1 MVPLLFPRVWFGLC
15 WSSAVPSHRRQ
26 PAAEWNGGGDGRPE
40 LGRRRLPPL
49 HLGGEGTPRPHRL
62 PHRFR
67 PLLRRPPTGHP
78 RRRLQRR
85 IRRSLP
91 YPFLHPQSRIPID
104 CLFFSS
110 FFFIFRFY
118 CIAVVD
124 FFFFFGVVQNI
135 SINDG
140 DGGKKGRYLCFDF
153 EKKKN
158 SEGKKMSIFCGCL
171 CVLIA
176 AFLIAGLLG
185 ISSWRNPFVYFVGTM
200 DLHMTLSFMV
210 RKMKLVFSWGIN
222 TCGGLWHLYC
232 FFG

>member
-1 MVPLLFPRVWFGLC
+1 MVPLLFPRVWFGWC

-67 PLLRRPPTGHP
+67 PLRRRPPPGHP

-110 FFFIFRFY
+110 FFFSLLLY
-118 CIAVVD
+118 CGCW
-124 FFFFFGVVQNI
+124 FFFFWCCTEYFYQWWWWWEEGEVFV
-135 SINDG
+135 
-140 DGGKKGRYLCFDF
+140 LWFW
-153 EKKKN
+153 KKKN

>member
-1 MVPLLFPRVWFGLC
+1 MVHLLFPRVWFGWC
-15 WSSAVPSHRRQ
+15 WSSAFPSHRRQ

-67 PLLRRPPTGHP
+67 PLRRRPPPGHP

-110 FFFIFRFY
+110 FFFRFY
-118 CIAVVD
+118 CIVVVD
-124 FFFFFGVVQNI
+124 FFFFLVLYRIFLSMMVMVGRR
-135 SINDG
+135 
-140 DGGKKGRYLCFDF
+140 GGICALIL
-153 EKKKN
+153 KKKKTVK
-158 SEGKKMSIFCGCL
+158 ERRWVFFAVV
-171 CVLIA
+171 CVCW
-176 AFLIAGLLG
+176 LLLFWLQVCWG
-185 ISSWRNPFVYFVGTM
+185 FRRGGTRLSTSWAR
-200 DLHMTLSFMV
+200 
-210 RKMKLVFSWGIN
+210 W
-222 TCGGLWHLYC
+222 TCIWR
-232 FFG
+232 